1 MQIKE
6 VPIDTIFP
14 YPENPREIEDSQ
26 FEKLQKSIKEF
37 GFVEPLVVNVRE
49 HSDFKPEEKVP
60 TIVGGNMRF
69 RAAKA
74 LGMKEVPIVEVNLD
88 RTKEMA
94 LNIGLNR
101 IAGRWD
107 VGKLEKLVYDLS
119 NTDLDIDLDLTGLE
133 DWELKLYNPGKDDNF
148 PENLEGIDEKTM
160 PGKLKTTNECPKC
173 GYKW

>member
-1 MQIKE
+1 MLVKE
-6 VPIDTIFP
+6 VSVNSIFP

-37 GFVEPLVVNVRE
+37 GFVEPLVVNIRE

-69 RAAKA
+69 RAAKT
-74 LGMKEVPIVEVNLD
+74 LGMKEVPIVEVNLNKA
-88 RTKEMA
+88 KEAA

-119 NTDLDIDLDLTGLE
+119 NTDLNIDLDLTGLE

-148 PENLEGIDEKTM
+148 PENIEGIDEKTM